1 MNLDERAFPPL
12 PRFRFVILDVV
23 FEQLDVIFAD
33 GRRKQL
39 AEICQGIMKVFWFAN
54 LLRIDNP
61 AHPYFVEL
69 IPMLLDQALEI
80 DGIDQRS
87 FAVCIFADLYR
98 LLDEG

>member
-1 MNLDERAFPPL
+1 
-12 PRFRFVILDVV
+12 VV
-23 FEQLDVIFAD
+23 FEQPDVIFAN

-39 AEICQGIMKVFWFAN
+39 AEICQGIMKVFRFAN

-69 IPMLLDQALEI
+69 VPMLLDQASEI

-87 FAVCIFADLYR
+87 FAVCISSDLYR
-98 LLDEG
+98 FFDEGKRRTRA